1 MKRAKR
7 ILSFLLM
14 LLVAIS
20 ASVLHVSSIS
30 VTSSGALEG
39 LGKGVESLIISLCR
53 YAVIIIPTAFVLTRI
68 FGADGVWNAFWIAEA
83 VSAVISAVVYK
94 KAVGNKLNSRRAE
107 NNF

>member
-1 MKRAKR
+1 MFTDNPETIDAGKKALR
-7 ILSFLLM
+7 I
-14 LLVAIS
+14 IS
-20 ASVLHVSSIS
+20 AGVVVSSIS